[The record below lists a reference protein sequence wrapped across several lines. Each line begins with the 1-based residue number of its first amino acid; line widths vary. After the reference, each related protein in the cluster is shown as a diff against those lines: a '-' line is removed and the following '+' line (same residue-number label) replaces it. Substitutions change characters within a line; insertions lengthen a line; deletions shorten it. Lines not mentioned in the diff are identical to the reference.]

1 MHNFTPRLFLVVG
14 SPGSGKDELMTAVN
28 TIGSLHAEIVPKH
41 TSRLQNVDD
50 GDEMICRA
58 WLDTD
63 GKTEIA
69 NPNWDLDGCDVKY
82 ENFGTQYG
90 IKTSAIWDRLRQGI
104 MQVAVVSDSD
114 ALNQLKGKFG
124 NLAVVVYVYSQI
136 SREQYREQQI
146 QNKLNPKNGTK
157 KSQLTEDDLA
167 YIEKHVA
174 DFDKAWQIYVD
185 NFILFDHVLIYADMQ
200 EDLFDQVFRLFKAYE
215 RGFLK

>member
-14 SPGSGKDELMTAVN
+14 SPGSGKDELMAAVN

-41 TSRLQNVDD
+41 TSRLESADD

-58 WLDTD
+58 RLDED
-63 GKTEIA
+63 GKSEIK
-69 NPNWDLDGCDVKY
+69 NPKWDLDGCDVKY

-90 IKTSAIWDRLRQGI
+90 IKTSVIWDRLCHGV

-124 NLAVVVYVYSQI
+124 NLAVVIYVYSQI
-136 SREQYREQQI
+136 SREQYKANQI
-146 QNKLNPKNGTK
+146 QSRLNPRNG
-157 KSQLTEDDLA
+157 KSKTELTDDDLV
-167 YIEKHVA
+167 YIEKRVA

-185 NFILFDHVLIYADMQ
+185 NFMLFDHVLIYADMQ